1 MKPLMF
7 ATLLAAAATLAAC
20 QTSERA
26 NTYAPVAQQAPQGV
40 EGSWIDA
47 NGLVS
52 TFSAG
57 SFATR
62 TTDTNTTMA
71 TGTYLTQP
79 GGLIEISLFSNI
91 SKSASKANCSLVTT
105 RQLNCTSSSGAQFTL
120 NRQG

>member
-1 MKPLMF
+1 MKPIVLIP
-7 ATLLAAAATLAAC
+7 LLAAAATLSAC
-20 QTSERA
+20 QSYDRA
-26 NTYAPVAQQAPQGV
+26 PRSAPVAQAPQGV

-57 SFATR
+57 QFATK

-71 TGTYLTQP
+71 TGTYVTQP
-79 GGLIEISLFSNI
+79 GGLVEISLYSNV
-91 SKSASKANCSLVTT
+91 SKTASKANCSLVTP
-105 RQLNCTSSSGAQFTL
+105 RQLNCTSGSGAQFTL

>member
-1 MKPLMF
+1 MKPLILVS
-7 ATLLAAAATLAAC
+7 LLAGAATLASC
-20 QTSERA
+20 QSSERA
-26 NTYAPVAQQAPQGV
+26 NTYAPAAQAPRGV
-40 EGSWIDA
+40 DGSWVDA

-52 TFSAG
+52 TFNG
-57 SFATR
+57 GQFATR

-71 TGTYLTQP
+71 TGTYVQQS

-91 SKSASKANCSLVTT
+91 SKSASKANCSLVNQ

>member
-1 MKPLMF
+1 MKPLIF

-20 QTSERA
+20 QSSSRA
-26 NTYAPVAQQAPQGV
+26 PSSAPVAQAPQGV

-52 TFSAG
+52 TFNAG
-57 SFATR
+57 QFATK

-71 TGTYLTQP
+71 TGTYVTQP
-79 GGLIEISLFSNI
+79 GGLIEISLYSNI
-91 SKSASKANCSLVTT
+91 SKTASKANCSLVTS
-105 RQLNCTSSSGAQFTL
+105 RQLNCTSGSGAQFTL

>member
-1 MKPLMF
+1 MKPLIV
-7 ATLLAAAATLAAC
+7 ASLLTAAAALASC
-20 QTSERA
+20 QSSERA
-26 NTYAPVAQQAPQGV
+26 NTYAPVAQAPQGV
-40 EGSWIDA
+40 DGSWVDA

-52 TFSAG
+52 TFNG
-57 SFATR
+57 GQFATR

-71 TGTYLTQP
+71 TGTYVQQP

-91 SKSASKANCSLVTT
+91 SKSASKANCSLVTP